1 MGRIFRLDN
10 LKGDPSILK
19 QTILLKVALIEL
31 GLNPDSFDIGID
43 HDKGVSTVNGLKLG
57 IVYPEHFFAIAK
69 KHYHG
74 MHKKTQFY
82 FNGFEGSNQER
93 KRLLEPYSSR
103 EGSEI
108 IFSNEGRDLNQKGRV
123 NPKYF
128 EGMSTSHFGL
138 CPHQPNWPGNLN
150 SLWTYRFIECLMLK
164 TAPVLLRAT
173 PLSKQFIQGFE
184 FVYDDEIGPVP
195 QNSYLSEVQLEQ
207 NFALACQK
215 FTLPKHF
222 IKTINETI

>member
-10 LKGDPSILK
+10 LKGDPSTLK

-43 HDKGVSTVNGLKLG
+43 HDKGVSTVNGLKFG

-93 KRLLEPYSSR
+93 KRLLSHTHPER
-103 EGSEI
+103 AVRL
-108 IFSNEGRDLNQKGRV
+108 FFLMRV
-123 NPKYF
+123 
-128 EGMSTSHFGL
+128 
-138 CPHQPNWPGNLN
+138 
-150 SLWTYRFIECLMLK
+150 
-164 TAPVLLRAT
+164 AT
-173 PLSKQFIQGFE
+173 L
-184 FVYDDEIGPVP
+184 
-195 QNSYLSEVQLEQ
+195 
-207 NFALACQK
+207 
-215 FTLPKHF
+215 
-222 IKTINETI
+222 IKKAE